1 MRSPGGAAPEPL
13 LYLVHRLPYP
23 PNKGDKIRSY
33 HILRHLA
40 RRYRIHLGTFVD
52 SDEDERHIASLR
64 ESCAAVCAVRLH
76 PRSARL
82 RSLTGLLRGEALTAP
97 YYRSAQLARW
107 VDATLRA
114 QPIRKA
120 VLFSSPMAQ
129 YVAGRAGLRVVADYC
144 DADSAKWTDY
154 ATQHRWP
161 MSWIYRR
168 EGRRLLEFEHAHAL
182 QNHATVFATEA
193 EKALFA
199 RLAPACAP
207 RLHAIENGVDRE
219 YFSPRDDRPSP
230 YATGEETLVFT
241 GAMDYW
247 PNIDAVTWFAREVL
261 PRLRATHPRLRFT
274 IVGMN
279 PDPAVQAL
287 AADPAITVTGTV
299 PDVRPYVQHARA
311 VVAPLRI
318 ARGIQNKIIE
328 AMAMGR
334 PVVVLEAAALG
345 LRAEAGRDYLRVPED
360 PEAFAGAIRTLLE
373 TGADNVIGS
382 NARAAVSASYDW
394 DRNLAALDTL
404 LDDRGGFTPR

>member
-1 MRSPGGAAPEPL
+1 MNRPENAGEPL

-33 HILRHLA
+33 HILRHLT
-40 RRYRIHLGTFVD
+40 RRHRVYLGTFVD
-52 SDEDERHIASLR
+52 TEEDQEHVATLR
-64 ESCAAVCAVRLH
+64 ETCADVCAVRLH
-76 PRSARL
+76 PKSARL
-82 RSLTGLLRGEALTAP
+82 RSLAGLLRGEALTAP
-97 YYRSAQLARW
+97 YYRNAQLARW

-114 QPIRKA
+114 QSIRKA

-129 YVAGRAGLRVVADYC
+129 YVAARNLHIVADYC
-144 DADSAKWTDY
+144 DADSAKWSDY

-168 EGRRLLEFEHAHAL
+168 EGRRLLAFEREHALRSQAC
-182 QNHATVFATEA
+182 VFATEA
-193 EKALFA
+193 EKSLFA
-199 RLAPACAP
+199 RLAPDCAP
-207 RLHAIENGVDRE
+207 RLHAMENGVDQN
-219 YFSPRDDRPSP
+219 YWSARDDRSSP
-230 YATGEETLVFT
+230 YAPGEETLVFT

-247 PNIDAVTWFAREVL
+247 PNVDAVTWFAREVL
-261 PRLRATHPRLRFT
+261 PRLHDTHPRLRFT

-287 AADPAITVTGTV
+287 AADPAITVTGKV
-299 PDVRPYVQHARA
+299 ADVRPYVQHARA

-334 PVVVLEAAALG
+334 PVVVLESAAAG
-345 LRAEAGRDYLRVPED
+345 LRAEAGRDYLRAPED
-360 PEAFAGAIRTLLE
+360 PAAFAEAIRSALRD
-373 TGADNVIGS
+373 GAGEALGRH
-382 NARAAVSASYDW
+382 ARAAVTAAYDW

-404 LDDRGGFTPR
+404 LEDSAALCCR